1 MARCSTRGTLARSA
15 GVGGEGCRLWFGL
28 TMLSEGL
35 WARHQWAPQGS
46 HISGATTKS
55 CRREGQLMDFLQ
67 EDKDLPAAV
76 SMLVRSAALTGRV
89 WLDVHLEDVSRLG
102 APTSAQ
108 LLVDLRR
115 IVYRLLGRDTITET
129 RSDHSG
135 VTSSKIV
142 LDPQK
147 LPPAEDLLRW
157 PWSHRW
163 QMFRSIVEH
172 HLLDTTKGEGEQA
185 TPVETAVFEAFEAR
199 KSDDQVPDWAHGA
212 FAAMVLEY
220 VASLNRRPEPTMLR
234 EHEFDSLAATI
245 ALSCEI
251 SLPGAPLAKASP
263 QLQEKLAHVKMIMS
277 QVITTHFHANAEV
290 RMPTR
295 GIAVSTYFQASAHL
309 LMDIARLLQ
318 LDADF
323 GQGAMVRVPQCRPWA
338 FGGTPLVAALPA
350 DYVVPKVW
358 EHTEQGGTFGGTN
371 RPYAGAWGED
381 KPLPKGEHKIQLYS
395 MATPNG
401 VKATIFLEELVDALP
416 NFEYDAWFIP
426 INGAQFTSGFHA
438 ANPNSK
444 IPAMMDYTD
453 SSKPV
458 RVFESG
464 SILLYLADK
473 FDKEGRF
480 FPKEYPAR
488 AECQNWLMWQMGTAP
503 FLGGGFGHFYHYAP
517 VKIEYAI
524 NRYAMETKRL
534 FDVLDKHL
542 GEGNKKYVCG
552 DQYTI
557 ADMAIFPWIAGFVDG
572 IIYGEAQEFLQ
583 VKEYKHLC
591 AWSKRIGDRAAVK
604 RGVMVNRA
612 WGEKSSQ
619 LHNGHAR
626 SDFQSKTQDKLE
638 AK

>member
-1 MARCSTRGTLARSA
+1 MDEHLQNALSPVLQELAEKDA
-15 GVGGEGCRLWFGL
+15 DFGL
-28 TMLSEGL
+28 ALQCSRKVYGQDINGL
-35 WARHQWAPQGS
+35 
-46 HISGATTKS
+46 
-55 CRREGQLMDFLQ
+55 RRVVTSVEQQRKAAGEKVPAVLRQ

-115 IVYRLLGRDTITET
+115 IVDTITET

-338 FGGTPLVAALPA
+338 FGG
-350 DYVVPKVW
+350 
-358 EHTEQGGTFGGTN
+358 EEFG
-371 RPYAGAWGED
+371 A
-381 KPLPKGEHKIQLYS
+381 
-395 MATPNG
+395 
-401 VKATIFLEELVDALP
+401 
-416 NFEYDAWFIP
+416 
-426 INGAQFTSGFHA
+426 
-438 ANPNSK
+438 
-444 IPAMMDYTD
+444 TD
-453 SSKPV
+453 SSK
-458 RVFESG
+458 
-464 SILLYLADK
+464 
-473 FDKEGRF
+473 
-480 FPKEYPAR
+480 
-488 AECQNWLMWQMGTAP
+488 
-503 FLGGGFGHFYHYAP
+503 
-517 VKIEYAI
+517 
-524 NRYAMETKRL
+524 
-534 FDVLDKHL
+534 
-542 GEGNKKYVCG
+542 VC
-552 DQYTI
+552 
-557 ADMAIFPWIAGFVDG
+557 
-572 IIYGEAQEFLQ
+572 
-583 VKEYKHLC
+583 
-591 AWSKRIGDRAAVK
+591 
-604 RGVMVNRA
+604 
-612 WGEKSSQ
+612 
-619 LHNGHAR
+619 
-626 SDFQSKTQDKLE
+626 
-638 AK
+638 